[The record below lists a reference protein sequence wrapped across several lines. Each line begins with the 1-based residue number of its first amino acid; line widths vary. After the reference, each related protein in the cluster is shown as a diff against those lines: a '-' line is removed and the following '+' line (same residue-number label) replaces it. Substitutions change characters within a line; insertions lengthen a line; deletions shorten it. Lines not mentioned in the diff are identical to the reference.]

1 MKAIGRNQAAVAY
14 QTGAHPDQ
22 EALPLSPEH
31 SNSATSGTYF
41 RAVRPTEAEA
51 AAVASGAAVIDG
63 GKVKRLTGAV
73 EAGLWQLDS
82 GLVAER
88 MIDDAEE

>member
-14 QTGAHPDQ
+14 QTGPDPDAS
-22 EALPLSPEH
+22 ALPLSPEH
-31 SNSATSGTYF
+31 SNSSSSGTYF

-51 AAVASGAAVIDG
+51 AAVSRGETVIDG

-73 EAGLWQLDS
+73 GAGLWQLDP

-88 MIDDAEE
+88 MIDDAE